1 MSFVI
6 SLTLLT
12 IIEDAITGNNLIS
25 SWFGMMLRYKP
36 EYLFGVEGFVQELR
50 TMSFVIGFGTAP
62 FYAQIPHDRHEE
74 KCRVKVTLNSNS
86 EDIPSV
92 MFEAG
97 GRNYIHACQEGA
109 RIAIGEL
116 RDRYSDQLA
125 DTEYRYHPRQPQGSD
140 RGSYLE
146 TEGIENDATTRHLVE
161 MLWAMDESRA
171 ETVLAAQDREDRNR
185 GKICKLEDKV
195 DRLEKELAALKGEAP
210 PQKARIRLTA
220 RKRAL
225 FVPRYQLAPKFPPVS
240 LLVPCPCQMVNTRS
254 NGIGPNNNNNSNNEG
269 NPTLAQVLAQQAQL
283 MNMMMQQLQNHTTNP
298 VEAGDWLHAIEKK
311 LDLLQCTD
319 QEKVSFASHQLHGP
333 ASEWWDHFR
342 LNRTTAEPIT
352 WLEFTAAFRK
362 THIPSGVVSLKK
374 KEFRSLTQG
383 SRSVTEYLH
392 EFNRL
397 ARYAPE
403 DVRNDEERQEKFLE
417 GLNDELSYPLMTGD
431 YHDFQKLVDKAIRQE
446 DKYNRMEQK
455 KRRIAQFKTQQG
467 NNQRPRLTLGPQP
480 MPQGGSSSVVR
491 PQHQFFNN
499 NAGNNIRNQAPRPV
513 AAPTQQQPFKREQG
527 SKPVV
532 CFNCGDPGHYADKCP
547 KPRRVKVVP
556 AQSNSTVPAPK
567 ARVNHVAAAEAQ
579 DAPDVILEEEFYS
592 EADGVED

>member
-1 MSFVI
+1 MSWHRAGV
-6 SLTLLT
+6 LLLGAQSCLPVPGVPAVGGIGSVLLSMARMGWKLCHVFRLYTVVWYTSDQSKT
-12 IIEDAITGNNLIS
+12 IRIAVPAVMGGSNNVFPPGLEWYIPGLEIELCSRGGCSEWLGLCNR
-25 SWFGMMLRYKP
+25 MPRYKP

-74 KCRVKVTLNSNS
+74 KCRIKVTLNSNS

-97 GRNYIHACQEGA
+97 GRNYIHACQEVA
-109 RIAIGEL
+109 RIAIGGL

-161 MLWAMDESRA
+161 MLWARDESRA

-225 FVPRYQLAPKFPPVS
+225 FVPRYQLAPKWWDVS
-240 LLVPCPCQMVNTRS
+240 ACVCLLLSVRKLMVNTRS
-254 NGIGPNNNNNSNNEG
+254 NGNGPNNPNNNNGE
-269 NPTLAQVLAQQAQL
+269 NPTLAQVLAQQTQL
-283 MNMMMQQLQNHTTNP
+283 MNMMMQQLQNQQNQGNNHVPPQN
-298 VEAGDWLHAIEKK
+298 K
-311 LDLLQCTD
+311 LAEFLR
-319 QEKVSFASHQLHGP
+319 EKVSFASHQLHGP

-455 KRRIAQFKTQQG
+455 KRRIAHFKAQQG
-467 NNQRPRLTLGPQP
+467 SNQKPRLTLGPQP
-480 MPQGGSSSVVR
+480 MP
-491 PQHQFFNN
+491 
-499 NAGNNIRNQAPRPV
+499 V
-513 AAPTQQQPFKREQG
+513 ATGKIAFSRTL
-527 SKPVV
+527 V
-532 CFNCGDPGHYADKCP
+532 Y
-547 KPRRVKVVP
+547 
-556 AQSNSTVPAPK
+556 
-567 ARVNHVAAAEAQ
+567 
-579 DAPDVILEEEFYS
+579 
-592 EADGVED
+592 